1 MFALIFIGVFVV
13 SLVVIILTLLEKN
26 HDLQIDNEK
35 LSHQTTQLLLENSK
49 LRKELNNV
57 LQIEP
62 ERTRKN
68 KKSTRLYHN

>member
-49 LRKELNNV
+49 LRKELMNEKC
-57 LQIEP
+57 I
-62 ERTRKN
+62 
-68 KKSTRLYHN
+68 Y

>member
-13 SLVVIILTLLEKN
+13 SLVVLILILLEKN

-49 LRKELNNV
+49 LRKELMNEKC
-57 LQIEP
+57 I
-62 ERTRKN
+62 
-68 KKSTRLYHN
+68 Y

>member
-62 ERTRKN
+62 KRTGTN